1 MQYKGFRQAM
11 MDTRRG
17 DVPTRPAR
25 SFTTLMRS
33 TIPILLIWGRS
44 DRTVPLAESDTV
56 KAAFPRAE
64 FRVIDDA
71 GHLPNIE
78 QAGNYFRMKL
88 EELQRRYSFIRE
100 VRGKGLMIGVELAIP
115 GKQIVL
121 DAMEEG
127 LLLNCTHDTVLRF
140 LPPYI
145 ITEKEIDRG
154 VRILNRVF
162 KKAAKQAKAA

>member
-1 MQYKGFRQAM
+1 MHG
-11 MDTRRG
+11 
-17 DVPTRPAR
+17 
-25 SFTTLMRS
+25 S
-33 TIPILLIWGRS
+33 TFGGG
-44 DRTVPLAESDTV
+44 PLACRV
-56 KAAFPRAE
+56 AIE
-64 FRVIDDA
+64 FLDILE
-71 GHLPNIE
+71 GLLPNIE